1 VQLFLYD
8 CERVSIL
15 RRERRASRASI
26 VSHQLHLTVGGLR
39 YEQRICKVETTFLF
53 SVDLSFFLPSNL
65 FGIKGSAQHS
75 PMLAPYPVPMVRRGS
90 TGRGTGS
97 RAPSNTPAEN
107 SKMPART
114 TVWFTFGCFGMRGAM
129 SPGEGGSGREEASLS
144 PGPAHTSSNLWQS
157 SHSTHA
163 VEREGSTSLQYT
175 NCGIL
180 GPSGTDTAVMLVRDY
195 CP

>member
-8 CERVSIL
+8 RERVYSDERGGRAG
-15 RRERRASRASI
+15 RR
-26 VSHQLHLTVGGLR
+26 
-39 YEQRICKVETTFLF
+39 
-53 SVDLSFFLPSNL
+53 SFHISCILPSEACDTSNA
-65 FGIKGSAQHS
+65 S
-75 PMLAPYPVPMVRRGS
+75 MLAPYPVPMVRRGS